1 MGWYDELS
9 AIISK
14 KMKERDVVAAQL
26 NKAAKDKKKM
36 KDVDGIVKKQ
46 IALDKEI
53 DLLIG
58 KIEAAR
64 KLDAAEMKKII
75 GTFQL

>member
-9 AIISK
+9 AIIGK
-14 KMKERDVVAAQL
+14 KVKEREKLAAAL

-36 KDVDGIVKKQ
+36 KDVDPIVKQMLAVEKELE
-46 IALDKEI
+46 ALV
-53 DLLIG
+53 G
-58 KIEAAR
+58 KIDAAR

-75 GTFQL
+75 ASFTL

>member
-26 NKAAKDKKKM
+26 SKAAKDKKKM
-36 KDVDGIVKKQ
+36 KDVDPIVKQ
-46 IALDKEI
+46 MLALEKE
-53 DLLIG
+53 LEALVG
-58 KIEAAR
+58 KIDAAR

-75 GTFQL
+75 ATFTL